1 VLNPVFVIISI
12 NLGVFLATYIS
23 SDLIVH
29 LGLQPASVLEEP
41 WTILTSMFVHDGL
54 FHIFANMITLYFFG
68 SALVRL
74 VGSRRFLFIY
84 FGGGILGGILFILL
98 GPQFSIAVGAS
109 GAVFALGGAL
119 AVMRPNLRVIIF
131 PIPAPMPLWIAVI
144 GIFVIL
150 TILPM
155 ANILSRIAWEAHLG
169 GMLFG
174 LGAGYLFRSRRG
186 YY

>member
-1 VLNPVFVIISI
+1 MLNPVFVIIAI
-12 NLGVFLATYIS
+12 NLGVFLATFIS
-23 SDLIVH
+23 PDLIIN
-29 LGLQPASVLEEP
+29 LGLKPAIILERP
-41 WTILTSMFVHDGL
+41 WTILTSMFVHDGF
-54 FHIFANMITLYFFG
+54 FHIFANMFTLFFFG
-68 SALVRL
+68 SSLQRL
-74 VGSRRFLFIY
+74 VGSRRFLLIY

-119 AVMRPNLRVIIF
+119 AVMRPNLRVMIF

-150 TILPM
+150 TVLPM

-174 LGAGYLFRSRRG
+174 LGAGYLFRGRRG